1 MALVQPLSSVPAVS
15 SAGGPR
21 PAAAGAGA
29 PAILDIEAS
38 GFGRDSYP
46 IEVGYVLPDGSSFCS
61 LIRPARHWTHWDP
74 AAEQVH
80 QIHRETLLVHGRPVT
95 EVAQWLNDQL
105 HGLTLYSD
113 GWAHD
118 YPWLGALYE
127 EAGLVPGF
135 RLDNLRSLLTEVEA
149 RDWYATKQAVSNEL
163 GLTRHRASADARLL
177 QRTLLRLR
185 EPGRDP

>member
-1 MALVQPLSSVPAVS
+1 MALVQPLVTARFD
-15 SAGGPR
+15 AT
-21 PAAAGAGA
+21 

-46 IEVGYVLPDGSSFCS
+46 IEVGFVLPDGSAFCS
-61 LIRPARHWTHWDP
+61 LIRPAGHWTHWDS

-80 QIHRETLLVHGRPVT
+80 HIHRETLLVHGRPVT
-95 EVAQWLNDQL
+95 EVARWLNDQL

-127 EAGLVPGF
+127 EAGLVPSF
-135 RLDNLRSLLTEVEA
+135 RLDNLRALLTEAQA
-149 RDWYATKQAVSNEL
+149 RDLSL
-163 GLTRHRASADARLL
+163 IHI
-177 QRTLLRLR
+177 
-185 EPGRDP
+185 

>member
-1 MALVQPLSSVPAVS
+1 MAIANPATPPE
-15 SAGGPR
+15 AAAPR
-21 PAAAGAGA
+21 PSAQGA

-61 LIRPARHWTHWDP
+61 LIQPAGHWTHWDS
-74 AAEQVH
+74 AAEAVH
-80 QIHRETLLVHGRPVT
+80 HIQRDTLLAHGRPVGD
-95 EVAQWLNDQL
+95 VAQWLNDQL
-105 HGLTLYSD
+105 HGRTLYSD

-127 EAGLVPGF
+127 EAGLVPSF
-135 RLDNLRSLLTEVEA
+135 RLDNLRSLLSEAEA

-177 QRTLLRLR
+177 QMTVRRLR
-185 EPGRDP
+185 EPAPR

>member
-1 MALVQPLSSVPAVS
+1 MVAAPSTQPAQPAR
-15 SAGGPR
+15 R
-21 PAAAGAGA
+21 PDAA

-38 GFGRDSYP
+38 GFGRASYP

-61 LIRPARHWTHWDP
+61 LIRPAGHWTHWDA
-74 AAEQVH
+74 AAEAVH
-80 QIHRETLLVHGRPVT
+80 HIRRETLLEHGRPVRA
-95 EVAQWLNDQL
+95 VAQWLNEQL
-105 HGLTLYSD
+105 RGRTLYSD

-127 EAGLVPGF
+127 EAGLVPSF
-135 RLDNLRSLLTEVEA
+135 RLDNLRALLSEAEA
-149 RDWYATKQAVSNEL
+149 RDWSATRQAVSNEL

-185 EPGRDP
+185 GH

>member
-1 MALVQPLSSVPAVS
+1 MALAQPLA
-15 SAGGPR
+15 SAR
-21 PAAAGAGA
+21 VDAA

-46 IEVGYVLPDGSSFCS
+46 IEVGFVLPDGSAFCS
-61 LIRPARHWTHWDP
+61 LIRPAAHWTHWDG

-80 QIHRETLLVHGRPVT
+80 QIRRETLLVRGRPVT
-95 EVAQWLNDQL
+95 EVARWLNDQL

-127 EAGLVPGF
+127 EAGLVPRF
-135 RLDNLRSLLTEVEA
+135 RLDNLRALLTEAQA
-149 RDWYATKQAVSNEL
+149 RRWAETRQAVSNEL
-163 GLTRHRASADARLL
+163 QLTRHRASADARLL
-177 QRTLLRLR
+177 QKTLLRVR
-185 EPGRDP
+185 EQTA

>member
-1 MALVQPLSSVPAVS
+1 MALVQPFMS
-15 SAGGPR
+15 SATALA
-21 PAAAGAGA
+21 PAPSSAGA

-46 IEVGYVLPDGSSFCS
+46 IEVGYVLADGSSFCS
-61 LIRPARHWTHWDP
+61 LIRPAHHWTHWDS

-80 QIHRETLLVHGRPVT
+80 HIRRETLLVHGRPVP

-127 EAGLVPGF
+127 EAGLVPSF
-135 RLDNLRSLLTEVEA
+135 RLDNLRSMLSEREA
-149 RDWYATKQAVSNEL
+149 RDWYETKQAVSNEL
-163 GLTRHRASADARLL
+163 QLTRHRASADARLL
-177 QRTLLRLR
+177 QKTILRLR
-185 EPGRDP
+185 ERAA

>member
-1 MALVQPLSSVPAVS
+1 MALVQPLTSLPAALPAVAGS
-15 SAGGPR
+15 SA
-21 PAAAGAGA
+21 AASAGV

-46 IEVGYVLPDGSSFCS
+46 IEVGYVLVDGSSFCS
-61 LIRPARHWTHWDP
+61 LIRPARHWTHWDS

-80 QIHRETLLVHGRPVT
+80 HIRRETLLVHGRPVP

-127 EAGLVPGF
+127 EAGLVPSF
-135 RLDNLRSLLTEVEA
+135 RLDNLRSMLSENEA

-163 GLTRHRASADARLL
+163 QLTRHRASADARLL
-177 QRTLLRLR
+177 QKTLIRLR
-185 EPGRDP
+185 EA

>member
-1 MALVQPLSSVPAVS
+1 MALVQPLVTARFD
-15 SAGGPR
+15 A
-21 PAAAGAGA
+21 A

-46 IEVGYVLPDGSSFCS
+46 IEVGFVLPDGSAFCR
-61 LIRPARHWTHWDP
+61 LIRPAGHWTHWDS

-80 QIHRETLLVHGRPVT
+80 NIHRETLLVHGRPVP
-95 EVAQWLNDQL
+95 EVARWLNDQL

-127 EAGLVPGF
+127 EAGLVPSF
-135 RLDNLRSLLTEVEA
+135 RLDNLRSMLSENEA

-163 GLTRHRASADARLL
+163 QLTRHRASADARLL
-177 QRTLLRLR
+177 QQTLLRVR
-185 EPGRDP
+185 ERSA